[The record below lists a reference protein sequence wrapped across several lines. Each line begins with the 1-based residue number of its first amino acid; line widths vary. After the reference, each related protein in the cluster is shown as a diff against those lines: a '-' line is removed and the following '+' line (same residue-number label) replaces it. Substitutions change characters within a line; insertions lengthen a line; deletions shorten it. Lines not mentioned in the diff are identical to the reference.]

1 MGRKLLDN
9 PVVSLGTSQ
18 DGSRAALPAWA
29 KFMAA
34 AHDTL
39 RLKRQNFDR
48 PDKVIDVGICS
59 ITKDLPTNLCEVESE
74 IFIKDTE
81 PTKVCKVHRRN

>member
-1 MGRKLLDN
+1 MAPNGAITFISIPCSPRIFCISNTSSRQRNPSKDGPRRFTRGR
-9 PVVSLGTSQ
+9 
-18 DGSRAALPAWA
+18 
-29 KFMAA
+29 
-34 AHDTL
+34 
-39 RLKRQNFDR
+39 RLSFFH
-48 PDKVIDVGICS
+48 DVGICS